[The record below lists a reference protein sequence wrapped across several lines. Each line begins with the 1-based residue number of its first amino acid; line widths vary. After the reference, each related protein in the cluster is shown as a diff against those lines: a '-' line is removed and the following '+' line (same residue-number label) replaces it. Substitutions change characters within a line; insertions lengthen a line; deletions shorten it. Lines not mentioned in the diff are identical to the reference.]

1 MSKDKT
7 RSIRLDADVGELA
20 QRLADDG
27 KLSATISQLLRQHF
41 AIHGEIDIM
50 KTKLDELVNQR
61 MAIREQEEELSELID
76 QMENRHAVK
85 MAEQKP
91 WIERKLKQWN
101 ESLERS
107 ERKLLSARNQ
117 NEIIAAQRAIAN
129 AKIQISVLEEELK

>member
-7 RSIRLDADVGELA
+7 RSIRLDADVAELA

-61 MAIREQEEELSELID
+61 MSIREQEEELSNLID
-76 QMENRHAVK
+76 QMENRHAMK

-117 NEIIAAQRAIAN
+117 NEIVAAQRAITN
-129 AKIQISVLEEELK
+129 AKIQISVLEEELQ

>member
-7 RSIRLDADVGELA
+7 RSIRLDADVAELA

-61 MAIREQEEELSELID
+61 MSIREQEEELSELID
-76 QMENRHAVK
+76 QMENRHAMK

-91 WIERKLKQWN
+91 WIERKLKQWR

-117 NEIIAAQRAIAN
+117 NEIVAAQRAITN
-129 AKIQISVLEEELK
+129 AKIQISVLEEELQ

>member
-7 RSIRLDADVGELA
+7 RSIRLDADVAELA

-61 MAIREQEEELSELID
+61 MSIREQEEELSNLID
-76 QMENRHAVK
+76 QMENRHAMK

-117 NEIIAAQRAIAN
+117 NEIVSAQRAITN
-129 AKIQISVLEEELK
+129 AKIQISVLEEELQ

>member
-7 RSIRLDADVGELA
+7 RSIRLDADVAELA

-61 MAIREQEEELSELID
+61 MSIREQEEELSDLID
-76 QMENRHAVK
+76 QMENRHAMK
-85 MAEQKP
+85 LAEQKP

-107 ERKLLSARNQ
+107 ERKLLAARNQ

-129 AKIQISVLEEELK
+129 AKIQISILESELE